1 MKCLSSDVIVEYLKG
16 ELSVRESQA
25 VAAHAEGCERCRAEL
40 RSLASVG
47 DHLSRWKD
55 LPAPEG
61 FAADVMAALDK
72 APVRSPVRPP
82 GEARQSA
89 GLRAKLRRALGE
101 SPWMTRLTP
110 VAAAVAL
117 TVLFQ
122 LVVWSPL
129 PKGERIKTVFALA
142 APASAGQIEPDGE
155 EGRLVLTAYEDGTFR
170 SGLTDGPLGA
180 EKLFKIL
187 KDRYSKGDLSAL
199 VLQGEDPD
207 NPVALELESLTLI
220 TEYFEISSVL
230 VGPGVSAT
238 VGLPSV
244 EISPGRPSARAEPSS
259 ELENLGAPSQV
270 VALARKDG
278 TVVLDRAVLPLED
291 FRAALEKLLELNPDL
306 SVMILRVDGDQEQQS
321 LAASVLGDANAAG
334 AVKVMLKTVTSAE

>member
-25 VAAHAEGCERCRAEL
+25 VAAHAEGCERCRGEL

-55 LPAPEG
+55 LPVPEG
-61 FAADVMAALDK
+61 FTADVMAALDEGS
-72 APVRSPVRPP
+72 VRSPVRPLS
-82 GEARQSA
+82 EAHRSE
-89 GLRAKLRRALGE
+89 GLPAKFRRALGE
-101 SPWMTRLTP
+101 SPWLRRLTP
-110 VAAAVAL
+110 VAAAIAL
-117 TVLFQ
+117 TILFQ

-142 APASAGQIEPDGE
+142 APASAGQVEPGGG

-170 SGLTDGPLGA
+170 SELTDGPLSA

-187 KDRYSKGDLSAL
+187 KDRYSKDDLSAL

-207 NPVALELESLTLI
+207 KPVALELESLTLI

-244 EISPGRPSARAEPSS
+244 EITPQAPSGRAEPSS
-259 ELENLGAPSQV
+259 ELENLRAPSQV

-278 TVVLDRAVLPLED
+278 TVLLDRAVLPLED

-306 SVMILRVDGDQEQQS
+306 SVMILRVDGDPDQQG
-321 LAASVLGDANAAG
+321 LAASVLADANSAG
-334 AVKVMLKTVTSAE
+334 AMKVMLKTVTSAE